1 MAGETTEFTAR
12 QIAVGTAVLIVGAI
26 GIGLAAPFVKLSGM
40 EPTAVAFWRM
50 ALAIPAAL
58 IWAGVDRTP
67 RKPST
72 PPGWRKYAYLAL
84 PGILFAGDLAFWHSG
99 IKITTVANATFL
111 ANLQPVFVVLAS
123 WLIFRERPTRAFLVA
138 AVVAVT
144 GAGLLSAANVSVAPE
159 RLPGDALSLITAVWY
174 AGYILAVRRARAFA
188 STGMVLLWTCAAS
201 APVLIVVAFGLG
213 EAIWPP
219 NFTEWLILLGLA
231 LGVQIGGQGSVA
243 FGLGRVPAPVASII
257 ILIQP
262 VVSAIAGWLMFGEA
276 LIAIQIFGA
285 GLVLAGVWLAQRR
298 RRPAATEPF
307 AKPGP
312 EA

>member
-1 MAGETTEFTAR
+1 MADSSTFTPREVA
-12 QIAVGTAVLIVGAI
+12 IGTAVLVLGAI
-26 GIGLAAPFVKLSGM
+26 GIGLAAPLVKLSSM

-58 IWAGVDRTP
+58 IWAGLDRTP

-123 WLIFRERPTRAFLVA
+123 WLIFKQRPTRAFLLA
-138 AVVAVT
+138 AAVAVT
-144 GAGLLSAANVSVAPE
+144 GAGLLSAANISIAPE

-174 AGYILAVRRARAFA
+174 AAYILAVRRAREFA
-188 STGMVLLWTCAAS
+188 STGMVILWTS
-201 APVLIVVAFGLG
+201 LVSSPVLLLVALG
-213 EAIWPP
+213 MGESLLPP
-219 NFTEWLILLGLA
+219 SGTEWLILAVLA
-231 LGVQIGGQGSVA
+231 VGIQIGGQGGVA
-243 FGLGRVPAPVASII
+243 FGLGRVPAPVASIV
-257 ILIQP
+257 ILVQP
-262 VVSAIAGWLMFGEA
+262 VISAIAGWVMFGEA

-285 GLVLAGVWLAQRR
+285 GLVLTGVWLAQRR
-298 RRPAATEPF
+298 GRAATRNPF
-307 AKPGP
+307 AKRGP
-312 EA
+312 RA

>member
-1 MAGETTEFTAR
+1 MGDSTDNLTPR
-12 QIAVGTAVLIVGAI
+12 QIAIGTIVLILGAI
-26 GIGLAAPFVKLSGM
+26 GIGMAAPLVKQSAM

-50 ALAIPAAL
+50 ALAIPAGL
-58 IWAGVDRTP
+58 IWAVID
-67 RKPST
+67 RKPQRQAA
-72 PPGWRKYAYLAL
+72 PPGWRKYLYLAL
-84 PGILFAGDLAFWHSG
+84 PGLLFAGDLAFWHSG

-123 WLIFRERPTRAFLVA
+123 WLIFRDRPTRAFLIA
-138 AVVAVT
+138 AAVAVT
-144 GAGLLSAANVSVAPE
+144 GAGLLSVANISIAPE

-188 STGMVLLWTCAAS
+188 STGMVILWTSLAS
-201 APVLIVVAFGLG
+201 APVLLIVAFGMG
-213 EAIWPP
+213 ENLMPP
-219 NFTEWLILLGLA
+219 TGLEWLILIGLA

-257 ILIQP
+257 ILVQP
-262 VVSAIAGWLMFGEA
+262 VVSAIAGWFMFGEA
-276 LIAIQIFGA
+276 LVAIQFFGA
-285 GLVLAGVWLAQRR
+285 GLVLTGVWLAQRR
-298 RRPAATEPF
+298 AKPAATAPF